1 MSYLQSAIEYADEWL
16 EFDPT
21 KSRYS
26 IKIKPKFI
34 TTKIDLNEDFEM
46 GNTKQITNS
55 QEVIPDK
62 DMIDFVT
69 QINTRFM
76 NLS

>member
-26 IKIKPKFI
+26 IKIKPKSV

-46 GNTKQITNS
+46 GNTEPLTNS
-55 QEVIPDK
+55 EEVIPDK
-62 DMIDFVT
+62 DKIDFVT